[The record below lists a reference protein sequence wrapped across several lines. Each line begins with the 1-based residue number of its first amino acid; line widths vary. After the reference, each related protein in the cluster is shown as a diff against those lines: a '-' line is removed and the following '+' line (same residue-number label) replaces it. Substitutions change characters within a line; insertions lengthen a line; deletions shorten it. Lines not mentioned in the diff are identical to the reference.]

1 MTAPDSAFC
10 DQGQRAPGEQ
20 ACQDCGMIDALTGQP
35 ARCSNPVYETARE
48 AGERG
53 KAAQIAQL
61 LAEGGPPSL

>member
-10 DQGQRAPGEQ
+10 DQGQRAPSEP
-20 ACQDCGMIDALTGQP
+20 ACQDCGISDALTGQP
-35 ARCSNPVYETARE
+35 ARCVNPLYEAARA

-61 LAEGGPPSL
+61 LAEKDVSAD